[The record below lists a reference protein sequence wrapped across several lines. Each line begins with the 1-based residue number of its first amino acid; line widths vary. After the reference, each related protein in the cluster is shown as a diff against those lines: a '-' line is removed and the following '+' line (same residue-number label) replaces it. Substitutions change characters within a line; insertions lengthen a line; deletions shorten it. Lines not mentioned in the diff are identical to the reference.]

1 MEERSIYKDIESR
14 TGGDIYIGVVGP
26 VRTGKSTFIKRFM
39 DELVIPRIED
49 DSLRERATDELPQS
63 AAGRTIMTTEPKF
76 VPENAVPITLED
88 NACLRVR
95 MIDCVGYIV
104 DAAAGYLE
112 EDGERMVKTP
122 WSEEEMPFRRAA
134 ELGTEKVIGEHS
146 TVGVVVTTDGSIGDI
161 PREDYRNAEERVVS
175 EMRATG
181 KPFVIL
187 LNTTSPENASSSAL
201 AASMAQRYGAPVI
214 PVDCAMMD
222 ENTIKGILATVLF
235 EFPIREIRVRIPAW
249 LKGLEKEHWLRAS
262 VFDTIRS
269 RAEGIGRI
277 REVQDA
283 VGELAS
289 GEYIRTAELSGMD
302 LGSGRADVDLTIDD
316 GLFYRVLSE
325 KSGVEITGERELMD
339 CVCTLAQSKDRF
351 DRIAKAYDDVIETGY
366 GIVMPTM
373 EELSLEEPE
382 IVRQNGKYGIRLR
395 ASAPSVHMMR
405 ISTTAEVTPI
415 VGSEQQSEELVDYLL
430 REFEESP
437 VKIWESNIFGKS
449 VSDLV
454 NEGLHNKLYRMP
466 DKARMKV
473 AETIEKII
481 NDGCNGLICIIL

>member
-39 DELVIPRIED
+39 DTLVIPRIED

-88 NACLRVR
+88 NARLRVR

-161 PREDYRNAEERVVS
+161 GREEYLNAEERVVS

-187 LNTTSPENASSSAL
+187 LNTTAPENASSSAL

-235 EFPIREIRVRIPAW
+235 EFPIREIRVRMPAW
-249 LKGLEKEHWLRAS
+249 LKGLEKDHWLRSS
-262 VFDTIRS
+262 VFDTIRG

-283 VGELAS
+283 VGELGA
-289 GEYIRTAELSGMD
+289 GEYIQAAELSGMD
-302 LGSGRADVDLTIDD
+302 LGSGRADVDLTIND

-339 CVCTLAQSKDRF
+339 CVCTLARSKERF

-415 VGSEQQSEELVDYLL
+415 VGSEQQSEELVGYLL

-466 DKARMKV
+466 DKARLKV